1 VSCTS
6 QTGADTERYSLRMA
20 ASKHPVE
27 IVVWQDGEYWLG
39 HFVEFP
45 GCTTQGNSKADLYEH
60 LADLWQDL
68 AVNPIPGV
76 RRLET
81 LAV

>member
-1 VSCTS
+1 MPGV
-6 QTGADTERYSLRMA
+6 
-20 ASKHPVE
+20 KHPVE
-27 IVVWQDGEYWLG
+27 IVVWEDGEFWLG

-45 GCTTQGNSKADLYEH
+45 DYTTQGTTKADLYEQ

>member
-1 VSCTS
+1 MPGV
-6 QTGADTERYSLRMA
+6 
-20 ASKHPVE
+20 KHPVE
-27 IVVWQDGEYWLG
+27 IVVWEDGKFWLG

-45 GCTTQGNSKADLYEH
+45 DYTTQGITKADLYEQ
-60 LADLWQDL
+60 LADLWHEL